1 MRCLFGLVGE
11 RFMRRLFLTAC
22 KVPPHLGPV
31 RSVATGGGRLSQVIS
46 IGKANKAVNIK
57 TKLEEY

>member
-1 MRCLFGLVGE
+1 
-11 RFMRRLFLTAC
+11 MRRLFLTAC